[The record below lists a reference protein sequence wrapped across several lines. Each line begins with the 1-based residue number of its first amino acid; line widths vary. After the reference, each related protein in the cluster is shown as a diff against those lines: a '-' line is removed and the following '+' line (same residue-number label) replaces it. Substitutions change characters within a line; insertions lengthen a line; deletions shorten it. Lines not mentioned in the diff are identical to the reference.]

1 MSSWP
6 AFFAAALAIWLVLKG
21 PASAKPSW
29 VQRLCRVAIAFCL
42 YSGFLY
48 LLKWNPFWTWMPL
61 ADPQSRNKTEGV
73 LILIATLVWFM
84 ATLRILFKGSRL
96 PAVRAGSSDL
106 VNPAA
111 RDEKTRRR
119 ISLTDIALFYFFTR
133 K

>member
-6 AFFAAALAIWLVLKG
+6 ALFAAALAIWLVLKG
-21 PASAKPSW
+21 PAAAKPSW
-29 VQRLCRVAIAFCL
+29 VQRLCRLAIAFCL

-61 ADPQSRNKTEGV
+61 TDFQSRSETEGI
-73 LILIATLVWFM
+73 LILISTLVWFM
-84 ATLRILFKGSRL
+84 ATLRILFRGSRL
-96 PAVRAGSSDL
+96 PAAHAGSGVL
-106 VNPAA
+106 GNPAP
-111 RDEKTRRR
+111 RDETTRRR

>member
-6 AFFAAALAIWLVLKG
+6 AFFAAALAIWLVLRG

-29 VQRLCRVAIAFCL
+29 VQRLGRVAMAFCL
-42 YSGFLY
+42 YSSFLY

-61 ADPQSRNKTEGV
+61 ADFQSRNKTEGV
-73 LILIATLVWFM
+73 LILLSTLVWFM

-96 PAVRAGSSDL
+96 SAVNRGSGDRG
-106 VNPAA
+106 NPAG